1 MIGKIFSHYKILE
14 KLGEGGMGVVYKA
27 KDTKLKRYVAIKF
40 LPHHITASEEERE
53 RFKIEAQAAAALNH
67 PNISTIHA
75 IEEFEDEVF
84 LVMEFIDGLELKEKI
99 KKDEISLEEGLNIAF
114 QIAEGLKAAHEKNIV
129 HRDIKSA
136 NIMINK
142 NCQVKIMDFGLA
154 KIEENVQVTKMGM
167 TVGTAA
173 FMSPEQARGEEVDA
187 RTDIWSFGIVLYELL
202 TGQLPFQG
210 SYEQAVMYSILNEEP
225 VSLSSL
231 RKDVPSDL
239 EEIVNKCLQKDAN
252 NRYQDISS
260 VLEEIKNLGKEPEQ
274 GPVIEKEIPPVSKPG
289 FRINHKWVTAF
300 SVLFLMTLLVLF
312 VIPPI
317 WQKISGPQQQHLL
330 VLPLKNIGDNPAKQA
345 FCDGLVETMAS
356 KLTQLE
362 QVHSSL
368 WVVPASEV
376 IRNKIQS
383 PSEAKQIFGVNLV
396 VSGSVQQIDKKI
408 LLTLNLIDA
417 KNVRQISSAVIDVD
431 ESELLSLQK
440 QSIEQLLGMLKL
452 ELQPENQNVLYAAET
467 TVPGAYDFYLQGRGY
482 MQRYENPDNLDTAIE
497 LFKRAIEQDSLYA
510 QAFSS
515 LGEAYWRKY
524 ETTKNELLI
533 DDAKFQCEKA
543 EQLNNELAGV
553 NITLGLIYN
562 GTGNYKLA
570 VDVFK
575 KALQT
580 EPTNSDAFRGL
591 AKAYEA
597 FEKFDQAEQ
606 TYKKAIELKPDY
618 WGGYNDLGV
627 FYFRNSRYDDAIVQF
642 KQVIGL
648 TPDNQRG
655 YNNLGGIF
663 YLKEN
668 WLEAR
673 KMFEQALKIK
683 KTYRVCSNLG
693 TLYYIEG
700 RFEDAVKMYEMALD
714 LNSEDYL
721 IWGNL
726 ASAYFWTEDQR
737 EESFEFYKYAI
748 ELAEDKLKINQKD
761 PVLISNLAQY
771 YSMIDERDK
780 SLSLIATALELAS
793 NNARIMYHACSVYE
807 QLGDR
812 EEAIHWIGEA
822 LKNGYSYSEIKHQP
836 ELKELTA
843 DTRFKQIAM
852 KFEKSV
858 E

>member
-1 MIGKIFSHYKILE
+1 M
-14 KLGEGGMGVVYKA
+14 
-27 KDTKLKRYVAIKF
+27 
-40 LPHHITASEEERE
+40 
-53 RFKIEAQAAAALNH
+53 
-67 PNISTIHA
+67 
-75 IEEFEDEVF
+75 
-84 LVMEFIDGLELKEKI
+84 
-99 KKDEISLEEGLNIAF
+99 
-114 QIAEGLKAAHEKNIV
+114 
-129 HRDIKSA
+129 
-136 NIMINK
+136 
-142 NCQVKIMDFGLA
+142 
-154 KIEENVQVTKMGM
+154 
-167 TVGTAA
+167 
-173 FMSPEQARGEEVDA
+173 
-187 RTDIWSFGIVLYELL
+187 
-202 TGQLPFQG
+202 
-210 SYEQAVMYSILNEEP
+210 
-225 VSLSSL
+225 
-231 RKDVPSDL
+231 
-239 EEIVNKCLQKDAN
+239 
-252 NRYQDISS
+252 
-260 VLEEIKNLGKEPEQ
+260 
-274 GPVIEKEIPPVSKPG
+274 
-289 FRINHKWVTAF
+289 
-300 SVLFLMTLLVLF
+300 
-312 VIPPI
+312 
-317 WQKISGPQQQHLL
+317 
-330 VLPLKNIGDNPAKQA
+330 AKQ
-345 FCDGLVETMAS
+345 
-356 KLTQLE
+356 
-362 QVHSSL
+362 
-368 WVVPASEV
+368 
-376 IRNKIQS
+376 
-383 PSEAKQIFGVNLV
+383 NLV
-396 VSGSVQQIDKKI
+396 QSM
-408 LLTLNLIDA
+408 N
-417 KNVRQISSAVIDVD
+417 SAVEGFIYV
-431 ESELLSLQK
+431 LKTQRNMRVHFLIAMFVL
-440 QSIEQLLGMLKL
+440 ILGI
-452 ELQPENQNVLYAAET
+452 Y
-467 TVPGAYDFYLQGRGY
+467 F
-482 MQRYENPDNLDTAIE
+482 NL
-497 LFKRAIEQDSLYA
+497 
-510 QAFSS
+510 
-515 LGEAYWRKY
+515 
-524 ETTKNELLI
+524 TKNELLI